1 MMTESCVLAIA
12 GLLVGI
18 GIACFARDLLSSL
31 VPPILIGQRE
41 LAMSLPVLS
50 FSFLLCA
57 ATLVLFGLMPA
68 IGATH
73 VDLQSVM
80 NEGARH
86 TGGRASAALRSG
98 LVAAEIALSM
108 VLLTVSA
115 ALIGTFYDVLAIS
128 PGFQPDHILTMRLT
142 LPLQQYGTDEPK
154 VAFHNKIIETL
165 TVIPGVRSVV
175 LTNSAPLRDTQQ
187 RRYYIEAGPR
197 PEPGREPVASFHA
210 VSAGYFETLGMKI
223 EAGRVIHEHDRE
235 GSPAVA
241 ILSTSASKQIF
252 GHRNPIGEN
261 IILLDQ
267 AGTGRIANIVGVV
280 ADVRQYG
287 PLVEASPQIYV
298 PYRQFPTQRM
308 DLLVRTQMDP
318 ANVVS
323 AIRQA
328 ASSLNRDVPV
338 YNIASMDHLLDESIS
353 EPKFNM
359 LLVCVLAAIALVLA
373 SIGVAGLL
381 AYIVTLRRHEIAIRS
396 ALGADGQS
404 IAWLFLRYGGTL
416 GAVGVLLGA
425 ILAIVSGKAAATLL
439 FGIRSIDALAVST
452 AGLLLLTASIAASII
467 PAMRAAKTSPM
478 SVLRNE

>member
-1 MMTESCVLAIA
+1 
-12 GLLVGI
+12 
-18 GIACFARDLLSSL
+18 
-31 VPPILIGQRE
+31 
-41 LAMSLPVLS
+41 
-50 FSFLLCA
+50 
-57 ATLVLFGLMPA
+57 
-68 IGATH
+68 
-73 VDLQSVM
+73 
-80 NEGARH
+80 
-86 TGGRASAALRSG
+86 
-98 LVAAEIALSM
+98 
-108 VLLTVSA
+108 
-115 ALIGTFYDVLAIS
+115 
-128 PGFQPDHILTMRLT
+128 
-142 LPLQQYGTDEPK
+142 
-154 VAFHNKIIETL
+154 
-165 TVIPGVRSVV
+165 
-175 LTNSAPLRDTQQ
+175 
-187 RRYYIEAGPR
+187 
-197 PEPGREPVASFHA
+197 
-210 VSAGYFETLGMKI
+210 
-223 EAGRVIHEHDRE
+223 
-235 GSPAVA
+235 
-241 ILSTSASKQIF
+241 
-252 GHRNPIGEN
+252 
-261 IILLDQ
+261 
-267 AGTGRIANIVGVV
+267 
-280 ADVRQYG
+280 
-287 PLVEASPQIYV
+287 
-298 PYRQFPTQRM
+298 M

-452 AGLLLLTASIAASII
+452 AGLLLLTASIAASVI